1 VTTWVYVDESKRTG
15 YVLAAATVPDPEA
28 THRVIHSLILPG
40 QRRLH
45 MHNEQVRR
53 RRAIVSA
60 LATTQVT
67 ITIYDAARQY
77 RTDSEG
83 RAACLATLVKD
94 LATVGGNGD
103 NIQLV
108 IEQDDSLVRSDRHEL
123 YQLVRAAGLT
133 DVLKHRH
140 QRAHEEP
147 LLALPDI
154 AAWCWVRSGFSPIL
168 GRVRTV

>member
-28 THRVIHSLILPG
+28 ARRVIRSLILPG

-67 ITIYDAARQY
+67 TYDAARKY
-77 RTDSEG
+77 RTDREG
-83 RAACLATLVKD
+83 RAACLAALVKD
-94 LATVGGNGD
+94 LAAAGGSGD
-103 NIQLV
+103 IQLV

-123 YQLVRAAGLT
+123 YQLARAAGLT
-133 DVLKHRH
+133 DVLESAR
-140 QRAHEEP
+140 P
-147 LLALPDI
+147 
-154 AAWCWVRSGFSPIL
+154 
-168 GRVRTV
+168 